1 MPADTLEPSSGRT
14 PCVDIDA
21 TPPHRIVATV
31 SRVSV
36 LPLLRYLMVV
46 LAMVGPLC
54 RADEAAVLNIYN
66 WVDYIGTGTV
76 KRFERETG
84 IKVNYDLYDSSE
96 LVDTKLMAGSSGY
109 DIVFHSAQYSARLIP
124 VGILRPLDKRLLPNL
139 ADLDPAI
146 LKIYEHYDPGLR
158 YGVPYMWGTTG
169 FTFNVRKIRERM
181 PDAPIDS
188 AGLVFRPE
196 VVSRFADCGVTLL
209 DSSTDVLP
217 MALAYLGRNPD
228 SVDPVDLRDA
238 EAMLLAIRPFVRY
251 FSGQR
256 MLMDLPAEEVCI
268 AMSWSGDYSVARRR
282 AREAG
287 LDVELGF
294 TLPREGMPG
303 WFDAAYIPADARHPQ
318 NAHRFLNYLLRPEVI
333 AEATNTVGYANA
345 SRVATPLVRAELRE
359 DRAIYPDAGVMAR
372 MSTPLV
378 LAPKAERL
386 RSRSWSRVKYGMAE
400 ED

>member
-1 MPADTLEPSSGRT
+1 MAPPDST
-14 PCVDIDA
+14 DA
-21 TPPHRIVATV
+21 MCLRRVCATT
-31 SRVSV
+31 R
-36 LPLLRYLMVV
+36 LLRSARLLRRVV
-46 LAMVGPLC
+46 IVLLLVSPLS
-54 RADEAAVLNIYN
+54 RGDEPAVLNIYN
-66 WVDYIGTGTV
+66 WVDYIGKGTV

-84 IKVNYDLYDSSE
+84 IRVNYDLYDSSE

-124 VGILRPLDKRLLPNL
+124 VGIFKPLDKRLLPNL

-146 LKIYEHYDPGLR
+146 VKIYEYYDPGLR
-158 YGVPYMWGTTG
+158 YGVPYLWGTTG

-181 PDAPIDS
+181 SDAPIDS

-217 MALAYLGRNPD
+217 MALAYLGRRPD
-228 SVDPVDLRDA
+228 SVDPADLRDA
-238 EAMLLAIRPFVRY
+238 EAVLLAIRPFVRY

-256 MLMDLPAEEVCI
+256 MLIDLPAEEVCI

-282 AREAG
+282 AKEAG
-287 LDVELGF
+287 LDVELAF

-303 WFDAAYIPADARHPQ
+303 WFEAAYIPADAPHPV
-318 NAHRFLNYLLRPEVI
+318 NAHRFLNYLLRPDVI
-333 AEATNTVGYANA
+333 ADVTNTVGYANA
-345 SRVATPLVRAELRE
+345 SRVATPLVRPELRE
-359 DRAIYPDAGVMAR
+359 DPAIYPDAGVKAR
-372 MSTPLV
+372 MSTPQV

-386 RSRSWSRVKYGMAE
+386 RSRSWSRVKYGMAKE
-400 ED
+400 N

>member
-1 MPADTLEPSSGRT
+1 MPAVTQEPLSGLT
-14 PCVDIDA
+14 PLDS
-21 TPPHRIVATV
+21 IVAMSLHRVCAMARCV
-31 SRVSV
+31 SSAR
-36 LPLLRYLMVV
+36 LLRRVMTV
-46 LAMVGPLC
+46 LVLLSPLSG
-54 RADEAAVLNIYN
+54 ADEPAVLNIYN
-66 WVDYIGTGTV
+66 WVDYIGNGTV

-124 VGILRPLDKRLLPNL
+124 AGILKPLDKRLLPRL

-217 MALAYLGRNPD
+217 MALAYLGRKPD
-228 SVDPVDLRDA
+228 SVDPADLRDA

-282 AREAG
+282 AKEAG
-287 LDVELGF
+287 LDVELAF

-303 WFDAAYIPADARHPQ
+303 WFDAAFIPADAPHPV
-318 NAHRFLNYLLRPEVI
+318 NAHRFLNYLLRPDVI
-333 AEATNTVGYANA
+333 ADATNTVGYANA
-345 SRVATPLVRAELRE
+345 SRVASPLVRPELRE
-359 DRAIYPDAGVMAR
+359 DPAIYPDAGVMAR
-372 MSTPLV
+372 MSTPQV

-400 ED
+400 EN